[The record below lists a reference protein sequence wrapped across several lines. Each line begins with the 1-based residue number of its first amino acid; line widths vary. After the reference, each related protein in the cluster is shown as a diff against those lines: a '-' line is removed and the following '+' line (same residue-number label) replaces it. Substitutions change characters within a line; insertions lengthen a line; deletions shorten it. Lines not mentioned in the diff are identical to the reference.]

1 MDGTFDF
8 FLYLGMVVMGI
19 PMTLCAV
26 HYGIAW
32 WKGIIT
38 TVLLTVF
45 GVIGTILIYYVEY
58 GQFGGTSFFGAVFLV
73 PIAFALVS
81 LILRMPYTRVLDLC
95 TIGLCVTMALLRFNC
110 ATKGCCGGRV
120 LFGDWRFPSQMVEL
134 VVGLSL
140 AALFVYWIYCAPRR
154 HGLIYP
160 WFMVLYG
167 AIRSVLN
174 LLRQEW
180 VDYLELAKP
189 FPRGMIWSALS
200 LVIGLVWLWLAYHH
214 RKKKESPAT

>member
-1 MDGTFDF
+1 MSGTFDT
-8 FLYLGMVVMGI
+8 LLIVGMLVMGI
-19 PMTLCAV
+19 PMTLGAV
-26 HYGIAW
+26 RYGIAW

-45 GVIGTILIYYVEY
+45 GLIGTILIFYVET
-58 GQFGGTSFFGAVFLV
+58 GRFGGTSFFGAVFLV

-81 LILRMPYTRVLDLC
+81 LVLRMPYTRVLDLC
-95 TIGLCVTMALLRFNC
+95 SIGLCVTMALLRFNC
-110 ATKGCCGGRV
+110 LKSGCCGGRI
-120 LFGDWRFPSQMVEL
+120 LFGSVRFPSQMVEL
-134 VVGLSL
+134 VVGLGL
-140 AALFVYWIYCAPRR
+140 AALFVYWIYRTPRR

-160 WFMVLYG
+160 WFMALYG

-180 VDYLELAKP
+180 VDYLELDNP

-200 LVIGLVWLWLAYHH
+200 LVIGLLWLWLAY
-214 RKKKESPAT
+214 RRQKKEQTNA